1 MDSPP
6 DKGALNFRWLLRL
19 RWGAAFGQLALVW
32 GVQAGLALRL
42 PFFAL
47 ELVIGLELLSNL
59 LLSGWARRSPRLLAS
74 ADGAENAIACVVAV
88 DFALLTVLLALSGGP
103 NNPFTVLY
111 LVEVTLAAVMLAPR
125 RTWVLLGLALA
136 CFGVLFATPRF
147 AWFAAHGLSH
157 EQMMDLHIR
166 GMWVAFGV
174 AAAFIVVFVQRVTRA
189 LAERDRELATAR
201 NQALRQERLASLATL
216 AAGAAHELSTPLSTI
231 AVVAHELERQLAQA
245 APEAVADARLIR
257 DEVERCRETLSR
269 MATDA
274 GAPGGEG
281 QGQEPLSRVVD
292 EALAGLAGREQVRV
306 EAHGNLSRQVPLL
319 PLRALGR
326 SAQALVRNALQASPA
341 GAEVLLRVDAT
352 PRLLRLEVSD
362 RGSGIPPEV
371 LARVGEPF
379 FTTRQPGAGM
389 GLGVFLARSLSEQ
402 LGGSFSLTSA
412 PGSGTRAVVQVPLSA
427 PRGEPPPRR
436 ERLAFHP
443 PRG

>member
-1 MDSPP
+1 MDSSLEP
-6 DKGALNFRWLLRL
+6 GALNFRWLLRL
-19 RWGAAFGQLALVW
+19 RWGAAFGQLALVL
-32 GVQAGLALRL
+32 GVQAGLDLRL

-59 LLSGWARRSPRLLAS
+59 LLSQWAKRSPRLLAS
-74 ADGAENAIACVVAV
+74 VDGAENTIACVVAL
-88 DFALLTVLLALSGGP
+88 DFGLLTVLLALSGGP
-103 NNPFTVLY
+103 NNPFSVLY

-125 RTWVLLGLALA
+125 RTWVLMGLALA

-189 LAERDRELATAR
+189 LAERDRELASAR
-201 NQALRQERLASLATL
+201 NQAVRQERLASLATL

-231 AVVAHELERQLAQA
+231 AVVARELERQLAE
-245 APEAVADARLIR
+245 APEAAADARLIR
-257 DEVERCRETLSR
+257 DEVERCRETLAR

-274 GAPGGEG
+274 GAPGGAG
-281 QGQEPLSRVVD
+281 QGHEPLSRLVD
-292 EALAGLAGREQVRV
+292 EALAGLVGREQVRV
-306 EAHGNLSRQVPLL
+306 EAHGNLTRLVPLL

-341 GAEVLLRVDAT
+341 GAEVLLRVEAT
-352 PRLLRLEVSD
+352 QRLLRLEVTD

-371 LARVGEPF
+371 LVRVGEPF

-402 LGGSFSLTSA
+402 LGGSFSLTSE
-412 PGSGTRAVVQVPLSA
+412 PGSGTRAVVQVPLA
-427 PRGEPPPRR
+427 AAEPAPPP
-436 ERLAFHP
+436 P
-443 PRG
+443 